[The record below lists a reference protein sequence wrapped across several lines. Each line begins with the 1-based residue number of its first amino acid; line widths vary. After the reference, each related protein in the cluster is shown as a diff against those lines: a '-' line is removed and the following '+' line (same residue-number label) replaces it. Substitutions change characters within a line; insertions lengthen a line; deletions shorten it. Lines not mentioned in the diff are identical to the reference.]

1 MITSGG
7 GIHLDD
13 ARAPEGMRLYAIG
26 DVHGCA
32 DLLEALYARIDREI
46 EQDQPADWRI
56 IHLGDYGDRGPN
68 TKRVLDQIIE
78 RSRDRRVLSLMG
90 NHDEA
95 WLSFLADP
103 KPVGVFVAHGG
114 ETTAYSYGIDADLSD
129 ASGRKAA
136 RDALLGAMPQAHL
149 DFLKGLP
156 RSFSFGDYFFCH
168 AGIRPGVPLQI
179 QDREDLIW
187 IRREFLIFEGLHPR
201 IIVHGHTPSDQPELL
216 PNRIN
221 VDTGAVK
228 TGVLTAV
235 VLDGAT
241 KRIIQARL

>member
-1 MITSGG
+1 MTASG

-13 ARAPEGMRLYAIG
+13 AQTPEGMRIYAIG

-32 DLLEALYARIDREI
+32 ELLQALYARIDREI
-46 EQDQPADWRI
+46 EQDRPADWRI
-56 IHLGDYGDRGPN
+56 IHVGDYGDRGPD
-68 TKRVLDQIIE
+68 TKRVLDHIIE

-95 WLSFLADP
+95 WLNFLADP
-103 KPVGVFVAHGG
+103 LPVGLFVTHGG
-114 ETTAYSYGIDADLSD
+114 DTTAHSYGVDVDFSD
-129 ASGRKAA
+129 ATGRRAA
-136 RDALLGAMPQAHL
+136 RDALQTAMPQAHL
-149 DFLKGLP
+149 DFLRNLP
-156 RSFSFGDYFFCH
+156 RSFGFGDYFFCH

-187 IRREFLIFEGLHPR
+187 IRKEFLNYGGLHPR
-201 IIVHGHTPSDQPELL
+201 VIVHGHTPSDQPELL

-235 VLDGAT
+235 VLDGTT
-241 KRIIQARL
+241 KCIIDARS